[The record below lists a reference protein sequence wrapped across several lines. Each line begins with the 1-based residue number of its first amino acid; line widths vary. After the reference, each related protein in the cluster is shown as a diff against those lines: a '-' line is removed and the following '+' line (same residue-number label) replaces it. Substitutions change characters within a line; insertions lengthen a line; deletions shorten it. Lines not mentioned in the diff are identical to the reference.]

1 MRRLVILLTCLFVA
15 CQVAGT
21 CLAQAQTRDEQAIRA
36 LIDRAIQA
44 DSSVDEKVAR
54 QILGDHSSSAGP
66 FFPLYVPSVASVAGV
81 DQLVSQALAAV
92 SARSVSATSPINVRV
107 DKNLAWATLTW
118 RADIT
123 FKDGTR
129 RSFDGRSTATFVRE
143 GKNWKFAHWHDSL
156 PAQPPPSASELQAE
170 AAAVL
175 QVERN
180 AWEAA
185 KNKQLEAL
193 ADYFAEEA
201 SVFGGGQAYRL
212 RGRADI
218 MRDMEAWIKQTDLQ
232 TYQILDP
239 EVKVLGDTALL
250 TYYFTES
257 GVRDG
262 KSYSSAGKMSMV
274 FVKQGGKWRVL
285 HEHESANR

>member
-1 MRRLVILLTCLFVA
+1 MRRLVFLLMLAVLLAGVA
-15 CQVAGT
+15 PAP
-21 CLAQAQTRDEQAIRA
+21 AQAQSRDEEAIRA
-36 LIDRAIQA
+36 LIDRAFQA
-44 DSSVDEKVAR
+44 DSSVDEKVAK

-66 FFPLYVPSVASVAGV
+66 FFPPFVASLASVAEV
-81 DQLVSQALAAV
+81 EQLVGKALADL
-92 SARSVSATSPINVRV
+92 SARKVSATSPINVHV
-107 DKNLAWATLTW
+107 DKNLAWAALTW
-118 RADIT
+118 RADMT

-129 RSFDGRSTATFVRE
+129 RSFDGRSTVTFVRE

-156 PAQPPPSASELQAE
+156 PAPFPLSAAALQGE
-170 AAAVL
+170 ADAVL

-185 KNKQLEAL
+185 KNKQLDAL
-193 ADYFAEEA
+193 VDYFAEDA

-212 RGRADI
+212 RGKADI
-218 MRDMEAWIKQTDLQ
+218 MRDVEAWIKQTDLRS
-232 TYQILDP
+232 YQMLDP

-262 KSYSSAGKMSMV
+262 KDFSNAGKMTMV

-285 HEHESANR
+285 HEHESVNR